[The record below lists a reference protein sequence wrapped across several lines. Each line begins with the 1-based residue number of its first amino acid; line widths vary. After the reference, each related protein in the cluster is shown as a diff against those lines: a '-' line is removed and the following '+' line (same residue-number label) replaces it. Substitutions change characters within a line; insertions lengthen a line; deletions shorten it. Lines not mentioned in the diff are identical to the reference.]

1 MVHAK
6 AGVWMVASFVS
17 LLDHLIRADG
27 VARRAVRDPR
37 KTRRSIP
44 RNLHQSGRHGDQDLP
59 RGPSSRPSL
68 ALVLD
73 GIEAH
78 EDPMG
83 KANREKSSRPRLRKE
98 EAARAGYSR
107 GEPGLPSAPGVAG
120 GGNLSAGTG
129 LLDWL
134 SVSVVSFPASTVTLS
149 FQIVVSS
156 MTATIR

>member
-1 MVHAK
+1 MIHAK

-59 RGPSSRPSL
+59 GPSRRPSL

-78 EDPMG
+78 EDLKG
-83 KANREKSSRPRLRKE
+83 KANREKSSRPRLQKA

-107 GEPGLPSAPGVAG
+107 REPGLPSAPGVAA

>member
-1 MVHAK
+1 MIHAK

-27 VARRAVRDPR
+27 EARRAVRDPR

-59 RGPSSRPSL
+59 RGPTVGRRSP
-68 ALVLD
+68 
-73 GIEAH
+73 
-78 EDPMG
+78 
-83 KANREKSSRPRLRKE
+83 EKSSRPRLRKAK
-98 EAARAGYSR
+98 AARAGYSR
-107 GEPGLPSAPGVAG
+107 REPELPSAPGLAS